1 MTALRTCNGC
11 GWVHFGISREHAER
25 EVAHFNTYF
34 EACNQETKDMFG
46 NKPSSI
52 EQYEHCNGCGGPYTY
67 MREFTAG
74 DCPDGCTIGPI
85 IVELPDAPKV
95 NS

>member
-1 MTALRTCNGC
+1 MNLRTCNHC
-11 GWVHFGISREHAER
+11 GWVHMGVTRAFAEA
-25 EVAHFNTYF
+25 EVIRFNEYF
-34 EACNQETKDMFG
+34 SAQTQEVKDMFG
-46 NKPSSI
+46 GKPSSI
-52 EQYEHCNGCGGPYTY
+52 SAYEHCSHCGGPHTD

>member
-1 MTALRTCNGC
+1 MNLRTCNRC
-11 GWVHFGISREHAER
+11 GWVHVGVTRAFAEDA
-25 EVAHFNTYF
+25 VASFNTYF
-34 EACNQETKDMFG
+34 EAQVPSVREMFG
-46 NKPSSI
+46 NKHAGIS
-52 EQYEHCNGCGGPYTY
+52 EYERCDRCGGPHTN

-85 IVELPDAPKV
+85 IVELPGGGEV

>member
-1 MTALRTCNGC
+1 MTLRTCNHC
-11 GWVHFGISREHAER
+11 GWVHMGVTRQFAEA
-25 EVAHFNTYF
+25 EVIRFNEYF
-34 EACNQETKDMFG
+34 SAQTQEVKDMFG
-46 NKPSSI
+46 NKHAGIS
-52 EQYEHCNGCGGPYTY
+52 EYERCDRCGGPHTE